1 MESISRS
8 GGGGMGGADFLAIYW
23 VGGSEI
29 NNPWRRGVINVFWH
43 MGVRIQFPLNKKS
56 QLLEEWGGGGASSPP
71 RLPPPLIF
79 QFLLFRP

>member
-1 MESISRS
+1 
-8 GGGGMGGADFLAIYW
+8 MGGADFLAIYW

-56 QLLEEWGGGGASSPP
+56 QLLEEWGGGGLLRPRDSPP
-71 RLPPPLIF
+71 INF
-79 QFLLFRP
+79 SVSII